1 MSAIGRVSLI
11 AYMTASWAFG
21 SGFGFTLSF
30 ASRGS
35 VSWCDRGRAEVLRER
50 DAAVMV
56 VVGDKSGD
64 LAGGMSF
71 GGHECVRLYEC
82 YCETVVSILLGSR
95 HEHETRLHTAR
106 VASLRAYPVN

>member
-1 MSAIGRVSLI
+1 MI

-21 SGFGFTLSF
+21 SGFGVTLSF

-50 DAAVMV
+50 DAAVME

-64 LAGGMSF
+64 LAGEMSL
-71 GGHECVRLYEC
+71 GGHECVRLYER
-82 YCETVVSILLGSR
+82 YCETVVSILPGSR